1 MTTLSLN
8 TRGAPLLVEFGLRLT
23 YSIGLIA
30 GVSFLGFGLHFPN
43 VDWGD
48 QLSDGSNSLQSG
60 YWWLIYPVGACIVLT
75 VMALNFI
82 GDALRDAMD
91 VRLRRR

>member
-1 MTTLSLN
+1 ML
-8 TRGAPLLVEFGLRLT
+8 A
-23 YSIGLIA
+23 
-30 GVSFLGFGLHFPN
+30 FLGDAYSVAYGL
-43 VDWGD
+43 V
-48 QLSDGSNSLQSG
+48 NSMLIR
-60 YWWLIYPVGACIVLT
+60 LIYPVGACIVLT

>member
-1 MTTLSLN
+1 
-8 TRGAPLLVEFGLRLT
+8 
-23 YSIGLIA
+23 
-30 GVSFLGFGLHFPN
+30 
-43 VDWGD
+43 
-48 QLSDGSNSLQSG
+48 
-60 YWWLIYPVGACIVLT
+60 VLT

>member
-1 MTTLSLN
+1 
-8 TRGAPLLVEFGLRLT
+8 
-23 YSIGLIA
+23 
-30 GVSFLGFGLHFPN
+30 
-43 VDWGD
+43 
-48 QLSDGSNSLQSG
+48 
-60 YWWLIYPVGACIVLT
+60 LT